1 MKIAVIDPSLYT
13 WPYDAELVGALRAAG
28 HDVTLYGKALPAR
41 DKRRDSP
48 ILAPLFYRSLAEV
61 EKERGPRA
69 LFLARKGVSHLAS
82 MARLLRA
89 LRRAR
94 PDVIH
99 VQWLLFPAAD
109 RFFLAA
115 LRKIAPLV
123 LTVHDTN
130 PFNANPAARVQALGA
145 IAIMRAFDRLIVHT
159 AQGAERLAAH
169 GVAQARVSV
178 IAHGLLHR
186 PEPAPPPP
194 ATDGPRLAFL
204 QFGLVKPYKGVDVLI
219 RAVAQLAPAQRA
231 RCAIAVVGRPEMD
244 VGPLEA
250 LAREL
255 GVADAIRFDF
265 RFVPDDELARLMRE
279 AAVLLFPYREIEASG
294 VLMSAL
300 AWGRPVVASRI
311 GLFAE
316 IIADGR
322 HGLLVPPDDPAALA
336 AALARLVEDPA
347 LVARMAREVGTLA
360 ATIPSWSE
368 IAARTLEV
376 YDAARAD
383 FIGRPE
389 GVRAAGGHA

>member
-1 MKIAVIDPSLYT
+1 MKIAVVDPSLYT

-28 HDVTLYGKALPAR
+28 HDATLYGKALPAR
-41 DKRRDSP
+41 DPRQGNP

-61 EKERGPRA
+61 EKERGPRT
-69 LFLARKGVSHLAS
+69 LFLARKALSHIAS
-82 MARLLRA
+82 MAGLVRA
-89 LRRAR
+89 LRRTR

-109 RFFLAA
+109 RLFLRA
-115 LRKIAPLV
+115 LRRIAPLV

-169 GVAQARVSV
+169 GVARDRIAV
-178 IAHGLLHR
+178 IPHGLLHR

-194 ATDGPRLAFL
+194 ATGEAMLAFL
-204 QFGLVKPYKGVDVLI
+204 QFGMIKPYKGVDVLI
-219 RAVAQLAPAQRA
+219 RAVARMAPSARA

-244 VGPLEA
+244 VAPLAA

-265 RFVPDDELARLMRE
+265 RFVADDEIARLMRK

-300 AWGRPVVASRI
+300 AWARPVIASRI

-316 IIADGR
+316 IIAEGR

-336 AALARLVEDPA
+336 AAIERLAQDPA
-347 LVARMAREVGTLA
+347 LVARMAEEVRTLA
-360 ATIPSWSE
+360 ATIPSWHE
-368 IAARTLEV
+368 IARRTLAV
-376 YDAARAD
+376 YESAGAS
-383 FIGRPE
+383 
-389 GVRAAGGHA
+389 VRNGCCG

>member
-28 HDVTLYGKALPAR
+28 HDAMLYGKALPAR
-41 DKRRDSP
+41 DARRDSP

-61 EKERGPRA
+61 EKESGPRIV
-69 LFLARKGVSHLAS
+69 FLARKGLSHVAS
-82 MARLLRA
+82 MARLLRE

-109 RFFLAA
+109 RMFLGA
-115 LRKIAPLV
+115 LRKVAPLV

-130 PFNANPAARVQALGA
+130 PFNANPAMRVQAVGA

-169 GVAQARVSV
+169 GLARERITV
-178 IAHGLLHR
+178 IPHGLLHR

-194 ATDGPRLAFL
+194 ATDGAKLAFL
-204 QFGLVKPYKGVDVLI
+204 QFGMVKPYKGIDVLI
-219 RAVAQLAPAQRA
+219 RAVAALPPAVRA

-244 VGPLEA
+244 VAPLAA

-300 AWGRPVVASRI
+300 AWARPVVATRI

-316 IIADGR
+316 IIVDGR
-322 HGLLVPPDDPAALA
+322 DGLLVPPDDPAALA
-336 AALARLVEDPA
+336 AAIARMTEDRA
-347 LVARMAREVGTLA
+347 LVARMADAARALA
-360 ATIPSWSE
+360 DTVPTWPE
-368 IAARTLEV
+368 IARRTLSV
-376 YDAARAD
+376 YDAARAHVL
-383 FIGRPE
+383 E
-389 GVRAAGGHA
+389 G